1 VGLEGNTDAGENA
14 EPVEEGGIEREA
26 QVGKGAKLGRVVGIA
41 DGEHSGG
48 GSGGFGERGGLVQ
61 HGDTDA
67 PVMELKGE
75 READD
80 TGSSDADVW
89 DADVWVVHGLSL
101 VRLRRGYS
109 FGVRVCRLLGCRCVA
124 GRLYGNNSRDQESG
138 MSDEG
143 YVEQRSISGALL
155 GAVAVALLAALGGLV
170 WSYGLQNHLSAAE
183 QKIAAADQK
192 NAELTQQLEATNARL
207 RATSETLGQS
217 VGMTQKQIE
226 LRTKSIIAAQ
236 RAATSKLEEEQA
248 AASKQIGAVST
259 DVASVKT
266 DVGGVKTDVASTK
279 SDLEATKTQLTRV
292 MGDAGVMSGLIAT
305 NHDELEVLKHRGDRN
320 YLEFTL
326 QKGAKP
332 TLLSTVKLQLKKADE
347 KHSRYTLVVSSDD
360 RNIEKKD
367 KGLDE
372 PVQFYNGKDPVLYEL
387 VVNVIEKNKVSG
399 YLSTPKNTAKATGGQ

>member
-1 VGLEGNTDAGENA
+1 
-14 EPVEEGGIEREA
+14 
-26 QVGKGAKLGRVVGIA
+26 
-41 DGEHSGG
+41 
-48 GSGGFGERGGLVQ
+48 
-61 HGDTDA
+61 
-67 PVMELKGE
+67 
-75 READD
+75 
-80 TGSSDADVW
+80 
-89 DADVWVVHGLSL
+89 
-101 VRLRRGYS
+101 
-109 FGVRVCRLLGCRCVA
+109 
-124 GRLYGNNSRDQESG
+124 

-155 GAVAVALLAALGGLV
+155 GVVAVALLAALGGLA

-183 QKIAAADQK
+183 QKITAAEQK
-192 NAELTQQLEATNARL
+192 NAELSQQLDATNARL

-217 VGMTQKQIE
+217 VGISQKQME
-226 LRTKSIIAAQ
+226 ARAASIIAAQ
-236 RAATSKLEEEQA
+236 RAESARLEQEQA
-248 AASKQIGAVST
+248 ANTKQIGAVSN

-266 DVGGVKTDVASTK
+266 DVGGVKTDVATTK
-279 SDLEATKTQLTRV
+279 TDLEATKTQLTRV

-305 NHDELEVLKHRGDRN
+305 NHDELEVLKHKGDRN
-320 YLEFTL
+320 YFEFTL

-332 TLLSTVKLQLKKADE
+332 TLLSTIKLQLKKADE

-399 YLSTPKNTAKATGGQ
+399 YLSTPKNATAKTAGGQ

>member
-1 VGLEGNTDAGENA
+1 
-14 EPVEEGGIEREA
+14 
-26 QVGKGAKLGRVVGIA
+26 
-41 DGEHSGG
+41 
-48 GSGGFGERGGLVQ
+48 
-61 HGDTDA
+61 
-67 PVMELKGE
+67 
-75 READD
+75 
-80 TGSSDADVW
+80 
-89 DADVWVVHGLSL
+89 
-101 VRLRRGYS
+101 
-109 FGVRVCRLLGCRCVA
+109 
-124 GRLYGNNSRDQESG
+124 

-155 GAVAVALLAALGGLV
+155 GVVGLALLAALGGLA

-183 QKIAAADQK
+183 QKIAATEQK
-192 NAELTQQLEATNARL
+192 NAVLTQQLEATNARL

-217 VGMTQKQIE
+217 VGMTQKQLE
-226 LRTKSIIAAQ
+226 LRAQSIIASQ
-236 RAATSKLEEEQA
+236 KAAEARLEQQQA
-248 AASKQIGAVST
+248 ANTKQIGAVST

-305 NHDELEVLKHRGDRN
+305 NHGELEVLKHKGDRN

-399 YLSTPKNTAKATGGQ
+399 YLSTPKNAAKPAGGL